1 MKLILTA
8 ACSLFTLSL
17 GVAGYSVP
25 PDFANHPQVDVVSW
39 KTFSNEKYGIEFKYP
54 AIWWLE
60 ESKNNGEFVIRTAS
74 KAEMYAFIVRVG
86 MRKPASFIF
95 ESGLTQQVQID
106 GANYTA
112 YLFTKDRCP
121 EGAGE
126 CPAFYIPV
134 QVKDKWYLLE
144 GRRGIEGNKIAPES
158 IYPALLQTVRFTSAG
173 H

>member
-8 ACSLFTLSL
+8 FFL
-17 GVAGYSVP
+17 GFIAY
-25 PDFANHPQVDVVSW
+25 PQADVGSW
-39 KTFSNEKYGIEFKYP
+39 KTFRNESYGIEFKYP

-60 ESKNNGEFVIRTAS
+60 ESKNNGELVIKTAS
-74 KAEMYAFIVRVG
+74 KAELYAFVVRVSAQ
-86 MRKPASFIF
+86 KPASFIF

-106 GANYTA
+106 GANHTA
-112 YLFTKDRCP
+112 YLFTKDDCP
-121 EGAGE
+121 REAGE

-144 GRRGIEGNKIAPES
+144 GRRGIEGKRIAPDS
-158 IYPALLQTVRFTSAG
+158 VYPALLQTVRFTSAN